1 MFFPFDPTTCLIT
14 AATLLALSGV
24 PGLVLRYPVLGQR
37 IAAFFV
43 VIASFLGESAV
54 IAHLGGSQGATYQ
67 IDWPL
72 PFGPALLSV
81 DPLSTLFLLPLFLV
95 SGCVSVYSLA
105 YWPAKEKANA
115 GKLTLFLGFF
125 AASMVMVLMA
135 RHGVLFLMAWEVMAL
150 SAYFLLTTEQQ
161 CSEVQRVGT
170 VYLIATH
177 TGTMALFVMF
187 SLLCGTIGTFTFPA
201 SHSLSQSVPV
211 ASVVILTALFGF
223 GGKAGLMPLHFWLP
237 GAHANAPS
245 HVSAMMSGLML
256 KMGVYGILRTLSFF
270 DGLPVWL
277 GWLILLL
284 GAWSAI
290 NGIALAAGQRDLKRL
305 LACSSI
311 ENIGIIFI
319 GIGLA
324 LVGLQLHAAYL
335 VVCGLFGAFI
345 HIINHGLFKSLLF
358 LGSGVLIHGTGT
370 REIDRMGGLA
380 RRMPITSPL
389 FLIGSLAICGLP
401 PLNGFV
407 GELFLYVGAITDGI
421 VAPMPMA
428 ALAAPVLALVGGLAV
443 ITFVKL
449 YGIIFLGDPRSDA
462 AAHGHEATKTMTG
475 PMILLAIGCLVAG
488 MAPVLLVKV
497 ATPAAS
503 FYGGLTAPAIA
514 QVTSHVPL
522 VPLTIANILL
532 ITLVLIIG
540 TVYLWRL
547 RSLPRSQGTTWGCGY
562 SEPTPRMQ
570 YTGTSFS
577 EMVVNLLGAIAAPKR
592 RRPVLVAAIP
602 PADSRFY
609 YTVTE
614 TVLDRILTPIFEW
627 VGLAFF
633 YLRKVQH
640 GQLHIYVLYIFAT
653 LCVLMIWKH

>member
-1 MFFPFDPTTCLIT
+1 MAF
-14 AATLLALSGV
+14 SGV
-24 PGLVLRYPVLGQR
+24 PGLALHHPARGQR

-43 VIASFLGESAV
+43 VIASFLGEYAV
-54 IAHLGGSQGATYQ
+54 ITLLNGSTGAVYQ

-81 DPLSTLFLLPLFLV
+81 DQLSIIFLLPLFLV
-95 SGCVSVYSLA
+95 AGCVSVYSVA
-105 YWPAKEKANA
+105 YWPARKHSSA
-115 GKLTLFLGFF
+115 GKLTLFLGIF
-125 AASMVMVLMA
+125 AAAMVIVVMA
-135 RHGVLFLMAWEVMAL
+135 RNSVLFIMAWEVMAL
-150 SAYFLLTTEQQ
+150 SAYFLLTAEQQ
-161 CSEVQRVGT
+161 SAEVQRVGT

-177 TGTMALFVMF
+177 TGTMALLAMF
-187 SLLCGTIGTFTFPA
+187 SLLRGTIGTFEFPL
-201 SHSLSQSVPV
+201 SHSLSPSVPV
-211 ASVVILTALFGF
+211 ASVIIITALIGF
-223 GGKAGLMPLHFWLP
+223 GGKAGLMPLHFWMP

-245 HVSAMMSGLML
+245 HVSAMMSGVML

-270 DGLPVWL
+270 DALPVWV

-311 ENIGIIFI
+311 ENVGIIFI

-324 LVGLQLHAAYL
+324 LVGMQLQAPYL

-358 LGSGVLIHGTGT
+358 LGSGVLIHAVGT

-389 FLIGSLAICGLP
+389 FLVGSLAICGLP

-421 VAPMPMA
+421 VAPLPLA
-428 ALAAPVLALVGGLAV
+428 ALVAPVLALVGGLAV

-449 YGIIFLGDPRSDA
+449 YGIIFLGVPRSVE
-462 AAHGHEATKTMTG
+462 AAHGHEATPAMTV
-475 PMILLAIGCLVAG
+475 PMVLLAAGCLVAG
-488 MAPVLLVKV
+488 LAPVLLVRLV
-497 ATPAAS
+497 TPAVAL
-503 FYGGLTAPAIA
+503 YGDLAAPVIA
-514 QVTSHVPL
+514 KVTSLVPI

-532 ITLVLIIG
+532 VSLFLVIG
-540 TVYLWRL
+540 TAYLLRL
-547 RSLPRSQGTTWGCGY
+547 RRLPRSRGATWGCGY
-562 SEPTPRMQ
+562 LEPTARMQ

-577 EMVVNLLGAIAAPKR
+577 EMAINVLGAIVAPNRRKPRLAA
-592 RRPVLVAAIP
+592 AFP
-602 PADSRFY
+602 PAGTRFQ

-614 TVLDRILTPIFEW
+614 TVLDRILTPIFEV
-627 VGLAFF
+627 VGLAFS
-633 YLRKVQH
+633 YLRRVQH

-653 LCVLMIWKH
+653 LCVLMFWRN

>member
-1 MFFPFDPTTCLIT
+1 MFFSVEPTIY
-14 AATLLALSGV
+14 LLAAAALMAFSGV
-24 PGLVLRYPVLGQR
+24 PGLVLHRPVWGQR

-43 VIASFLGESAV
+43 VVASFLGESAV
-54 IAHLGGSQGATYQ
+54 IALLSGSPGATYQ

-81 DPLSTLFLLPLFLV
+81 DLLSIIFLLPLFLV
-95 SGCVSVYSLA
+95 AGCVSVYSVA
-105 YWPAKEKANA
+105 YWPAREHSSA
-115 GKLTLFLGFF
+115 GKLTLFLGIF
-125 AASMVMVLMA
+125 AAAMVIVVMA
-135 RHGVLFLMAWEVMAL
+135 RHSVLFLMAWEVMAL
-150 SAYFLLTTEQQ
+150 SAYFLLTAEQQ
-161 CSEVQRVGT
+161 SSEVQRVGT

-177 TGTMALFVMF
+177 TGTMALFAMF
-187 SLLCGTIGTFTFPA
+187 SLLRTTIGTFTFPLL
-201 SHSLSQSVPV
+201 HSLSQTVPV
-211 ASVVILTALFGF
+211 ASVIIITALIGF

-245 HVSAMMSGLML
+245 HVSAMMSGVML

-270 DGLPVWL
+270 DTLPVWV

-284 GAWSAI
+284 GAWSAL

-311 ENIGIIFI
+311 ENVGIIFI

-324 LVGLQLHAAYL
+324 IVGLQLHAPYL

-358 LGSGVLIHGTGT
+358 LGSGVLIHAAGT

-380 RRMPITSPL
+380 RRMPVTSPL
-389 FLIGSLAICGLP
+389 FLVGSLAICGLP

-421 VAPMPMA
+421 VAPLPLA
-428 ALAAPVLALVGGLAV
+428 ALVAPVLALIGGLAV

-449 YGIIFLGDPRSDA
+449 YGIIFLGAPRSAA
-462 AAHGHEATKTMTG
+462 AAHSHEASATMTA
-475 PMILLAIGCLVAG
+475 PMVLLAAGCLVAG
-488 MAPVLLVKV
+488 MAPVLLVRLV
-497 ATPAAS
+497 TPAVG
-503 FYGGLTAPAIA
+503 FYGNLAAPVIA
-514 QVTSHVPL
+514 QVTSQVPL

-532 ITLVLIIG
+532 VSLVLVIG
-540 TVYLWRL
+540 TAYLFRL
-547 RSLPRSQGTTWGCGY
+547 RRLPRSQGTTWSCAY
-562 SEPTPRMQ
+562 IEPTPRMQ

-577 EMVVNLLGAIAAPKR
+577 EMVVNLLGTIVAPNR
-592 RRPVLVAAIP
+592 RRPVLAAAFP
-602 PADSRFY
+602 PAGARFQ

-614 TVLDRILTPIFEW
+614 TVLDRILTPIFQW
-627 VGLAFF
+627 VGLAFS
-633 YLRKVQH
+633 YLRRVQH
-640 GQLHIYVLYIFAT
+640 GQLHIYVLYIFTT
-653 LCVLMIWKH
+653 LCILMIWAD